1 MTGIEFFDAGSSIM
15 IGDLRRPS
23 APKQDAIRLKFPGRI
38 HVTPIDCNRFDFGRP
53 GGGGIGFA
61 IEMENYLEASLG
73 EEDSQ
78 QAPPDKALLLKHV
91 TAIAKAIFGY
101 QGGLTVSLDI
111 SRLLGEHRGFGST
124 TALMTSCF
132 QAMNLLF
139 GSPLSQ
145 EEIRRLVAYNFVE
158 VCGGKLARAME
169 TGVGTYVILNG
180 GLAVLG
186 DDLRTVYVREFLS
199 DHHVALI
206 DPGSVRPSHEEPEN
220 VPVFLKSQ
228 QEDLAFRYQKSYII
242 LMDLIPALYRNDVR
256 TIGEIFWRFQFSGT
270 NLFLIQNYKDGGLR
284 ILRIMTELRAKGIP
298 IVGLSSVGPT
308 IYALS
313 TRPELIHDVCD
324 ELGAPF
330 ALTRVEN
337 RGITTV
343 A

>member
-1 MTGIEFFDAGSSIM
+1 MTEIEFFDAGSNIV

-23 APKQDAIRLKFPGRI
+23 TLKHDTIRLKFPGRI

-61 IEMENYLEASLG
+61 IEMENYIEVSAT

-78 QAPPDKALLLKHV
+78 QAPPDKVLLLKHV
-91 TAIAKAIFGY
+91 TAITKAILGY
-101 QGGLTVSLDI
+101 QEGLRVSLDI
-111 SRLLGEHRGFGST
+111 SELLGEHRGFGST
-124 TALMTSCF
+124 TALMMSCL
-132 QAMNLLF
+132 QAINLLF

-145 EEIRRLVAYNFVE
+145 EEIRWIVAYNFVE

-180 GLAVLG
+180 GLAVIA
-186 DDLRTVYVREFLS
+186 DDLRMVYAREFLP
-199 DHHVALI
+199 DYHVALI

-256 TIGEIFWRFQFSGT
+256 AIGEIFWRFQFGGT
-270 NLFLIQNYKDGGLR
+270 NLFLIQNYRDGGLR
-284 ILRIMTELRAKGIP
+284 ILRIMTGLRSKGVP

-308 IYALS
+308 VYAIS
-313 TRPELIHDVCD
+313 TEPELIHEVCD

-330 ALTRVEN
+330 ALTRVDN
-337 RGITTV
+337 KGITTV